1 MNQTDFNDL
10 VRAVDQMI
18 QISEPRQAEY
28 YRGYRLGI
36 QFRQLGTLEE
46 SIHEH
51 FRMNDSYAVSGDHYV
66 DSYARGYRDGCKG
79 VKPPPSLTDRE

>member
-1 MNQTDFNDL
+1 MKPEDFRIL
-10 VRAVDQMI
+10 LHTIDQMI
-18 QISEPRQAEY
+18 QISEPSRAEY

-36 QFRQLGTLEE
+36 QFLQLGILEE

-51 FRMNDSYAVSGDHYV
+51 YRLNESYAATGDDYI

-79 VKPPPSLTDRE
+79 LKPEP

>member
-1 MNQTDFNDL
+1 MNPAEFSAL
-10 VRAVDQMI
+10 LHAIDQMI
-18 QISEPRQAEY
+18 QISGPRQAEY

-36 QFRQLGTLEE
+36 QFCRLGTLEE

-51 FRMNDSYAVSGDHYV
+51 YRLNESYAASGDHYV

-79 VKPPPSLTDRE
+79 VTPEP